1 MTAAPAVSTESSSAS
16 LATTLAR
23 IEARLARIEDA
34 LQRGTAL
41 AERAAPMAATL
52 VDSLDDAAARAQA
65 SGIDLDQRLQ
75 AALTLVDR
83 LSAPD
88 TIRML
93 ERALTAAESAPQAIA
108 MATDTLDDLC
118 ERAYGAG
125 VDVDARGRNLLIALE
140 KLTSPAALS
149 VLSDLL
155 DRVDVIGGLL
165 GSGILD
171 PAPVAIVS
179 RAGAALAESGGE
191 EPRGVGPWG
200 ALRALGDPDVQR
212 AVGFGLRFAKR
223 FGSSLAEG
231 PPHASMSAPVK
242 AALPPVRP

>member
-1 MTAAPAVSTESSSAS
+1 MTAPPTLSLESSSPS
-16 LATTLAR
+16 LAATLAR
-23 IEARLARIEDA
+23 IEARLARIEA
-34 LQRGTAL
+34 SLQRGTAL
-41 AERAAPMAATL
+41 VEGAAPMAAVL

-65 SGIDLDQRLQ
+65 SGIDLDQRLR
-75 AALTLVDR
+75 AALTLADR

-88 TIRML
+88 TLRVL
-93 ERALTAAESAPQAIA
+93 ERALAAAESAPHAIA
-108 MATDTLDDLC
+108 MATDTIDDLC

-140 KLTSPAALS
+140 KLTSPAALA
-149 VLSDLL
+149 VLTDLL

-200 ALRALGDPDVQR
+200 ALRALSDPDVQR

-223 FGSSLAEG
+223 FGCALAAG
-231 PPHASMSAPVK
+231 SPAPAISTPAK
-242 AALPPVRP
+242 AALPPSRP

>member
-1 MTAAPAVSTESSSAS
+1 MTAPSAASTESSSPS
-16 LATTLAR
+16 LAATLAR

-34 LQRGTAL
+34 LQRGTTL
-41 AERAAPMAATL
+41 VEGAAPMAAVL

-65 SGIDLDQRLQ
+65 SGADLDQRLR

-83 LSAPD
+83 LSAPQ
-88 TIRML
+88 TVATL
-93 ERALTAAESAPQAIA
+93 ERALAAAESAPAAVAI
-108 MATDTLDDLC
+108 ATDTLDDLC
-118 ERAYGAG
+118 ARAYAAG

-140 KLTSPAALS
+140 KLTSPAALA
-149 VLSDLL
+149 VLTDLL

-200 ALRALGDPDVQR
+200 ALRALSDPDVQR

-231 PPHASMSAPVK
+231 PPPTSLP
-242 AALPPVRP
+242 AALPPVHR